1 MITLHYTLADAAGW
15 AKFSG
20 DYNPIHFDLKWVQ
33 AAGGEQLSVHGM
45 RALLDAKQFAS
56 ERFLHR
62 SQDAQQRT
70 KSAFIK
76 CVVRL
81 RSPLWNDKF
90 YDLVAR
96 NKAGSVAILSTE
108 EQQNCLTCQLSPLD
122 SLNINVMDWEGSIS
136 SADMAKLQLSFP
148 LYPMEMYEWQFMDAI
163 LFQYLIHDNSLL
175 KQKDIS
181 KWLPEGATLKDIF
194 SRYPI
199 VQTHQEVIFDSDLLK
214 KWSPMSKPNSM
225 KIQILPALVMG
236 DLASGLLISINIVG
250 SYENK
255 LISNSIT
262 LKVNALNR

>member
-1 MITLHYTLADAAGW
+1 MRALYYTLADAAGW

-33 AAGGEQLSVHGM
+33 SAGGEQLSVHGM

-56 ERFLHR
+56 ERFLHG

-70 KSAFIK
+70 KSAFVK
-76 CVVRL
+76 CAVRL
-81 RSPLWNDKF
+81 RSPLWNDKS

-108 EQQNCLTCQLSPLD
+108 EQQNCLTCQLSPVDGLNTNVLD
-122 SLNINVMDWEGSIS
+122 WGAHIS
-136 SADMAKLQLSFP
+136 SEEMAKLQLSFP
-148 LYPMEMYEWQFMDAI
+148 LYPTEMYEWQFIDAI

-181 KWLPEGATLKDIF
+181 KWLSEGATLKDIF

-199 VQTHQEVIFDSDLLK
+199 VQTHQEVIFDRDLLK
-214 KWSPMSKPNSM
+214 KWSPIKEPKPM
-225 KIQILPALVMG
+225 QIHILPALVMG
-236 DLASGLLISINIVG
+236 DLDGGLLININIIG
-250 SYENK
+250 RYDNK
-255 LISNSIT
+255 LISNLIT
-262 LKVNALNR
+262 LKVNALN

>member
-1 MITLHYTLADAAGW
+1 MRALYYTLADAAGW

-56 ERFLHR
+56 ELFLHD

-76 CVVRL
+76 CAVRL
-81 RSPLWNDKF
+81 RSPLWNDKS

-96 NKAGSVAILSTE
+96 NKLGSVAVLSTE
-108 EQQNCLTCQLSPLD
+108 EQQNCLTCQLSPVD
-122 SLNINVMDWEGSIS
+122 GLNMDVADWGGHIS
-136 SADMAKLQLSFP
+136 SEDMAKLQLSFP
-148 LYPMEMYEWQFMDAI
+148 LYPMEIYEWQFMDAI
-163 LFQYLIHDNSLL
+163 LFQYLIGDNSLL
-175 KQKDIS
+175 KQKSIS

-214 KWSPMSKPNSM
+214 KWSPMSKPKPM

-236 DLASGLLISINIVG
+236 DLDSGLLMSINIVG
-250 SYENK
+250 RYGNK

-262 LKVNALNR
+262 LKVNA